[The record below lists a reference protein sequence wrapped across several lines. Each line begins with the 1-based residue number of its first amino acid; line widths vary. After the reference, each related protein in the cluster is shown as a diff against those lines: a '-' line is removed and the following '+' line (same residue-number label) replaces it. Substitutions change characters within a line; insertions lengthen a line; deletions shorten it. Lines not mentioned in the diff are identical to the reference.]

1 MKKVIII
8 IVVIFLSIAES
19 KSQNHFGSHIF
30 MPVSNTFRAFDS
42 AYNFHGNTQLSL
54 SAELFYERENK
65 NKLHHIGITY
75 LPYSFRYF
83 NSDYFETITE
93 NYYIL
98 NYSFF
103 RKYKLA
109 DIPFYSGSGAIISVL
124 NEQKKYND
132 KHIIKKTFKFGD
144 VVKLSAF
151 IEEKLPLIT
160 RTKKV
165 KVTQSINFRFGFD
178 LLAQT
183 RNDATFIPICF
194 ISCGY
199 SMSITKK

>member
-1 MKKVIII
+1 MKQ
-8 IVVIFLSIAES
+8 IFFLVSFYFLFFNS
-19 KSQNHFGSHIF
+19 FSQNHLGFHIF
-30 MPVSNTFRAFDS
+30 MPVSNTYRAFDS

-65 NKLHHIGITY
+65 NKLHHIGISY
-75 LPYSFRYF
+75 QPYSFRYF

-93 NYYIL
+93 NYYTL
-98 NYSFF
+98 NYTFF
-103 RKYKLA
+103 RKYKLG

-124 NEQKKYND
+124 NEQKEYND
-132 KHIIKKTFKFGD
+132 MHKIKETFKFGD

-151 IEEKLPLIT
+151 IEEKLPLIN

-165 KVTQSINFRFGFD
+165 KVTQSFNFRFGFD
-178 LLAQT
+178 LLAKT

-199 SMSITKK
+199 SMSLTKK